1 MKYDYKTREKLV
13 DGYKASWDKKLNLLP
28 GDIKA
33 FAEDLDNYYQSQQN
47 NKGYVEEAIRE
58 FKSGGYDNPSQY
70 MKNNHKKLVDLYV
83 PKEFHEDFYYIIDKF
98 NQFPYSKGMERRTV
112 RTKKYGSCANDIFRL
127 LYDYKVFDFYGCNM
141 EDFLLNNLADEKLD
155 YKNNPLYNFNA
166 RHIDDMIAARI
177 DNKDEKAIDSIR
189 NIMLSDNNTAVVTVD
204 IIRGIVKS
212 SDENL
217 HKLLGDFLLA
227 ARLQEGVRQAICE
240 NADCGTVEG
249 FLMIFDVI
257 VENNLE
263 RFAAVKRAIATWT
276 GLCDVENM
284 DRITNKILKN
294 MKFALRDRQKAYEFT
309 RGNDSIEIIIGLWA
323 IGFYDVE
330 EAISIM
336 EGYLESGTR
345 NQLLTMSYY
354 NRALWYKDFSDR
366 SAIRVVERY
375 RDDYEMLAAFIP
387 TYLIGVEN
395 YAREVVNRQDNI
407 NKDNKTYLKVPVTYL
422 YKDED
427 EAYRHFEIIKNIYEN
442 MKKKKMEF
450 SPCIFP
456 WYSICITRTQL
467 IVRMCLIAYSLEDNS
482 LIDYVVQQ
490 IPNIEVNGNYY
501 SSRSLYVEMLL
512 NSPKTDIQ
520 RDMLVRFVADKE
532 SMTRTKAYEIVKN
545 MSLEDRHYIKLEEYL
560 KYKTSDIRQN
570 VINLLS
576 KQEDEKIISCA
587 TRLVQSG
594 KEEMRMGG
602 LTLISEVKMK
612 EKKKENNKSF
622 VDLLINVASK
632 IETPTEKEQILID
645 EIIGNGCADK
655 ILNTEGYGLYNPHK
669 FFNIPDDMKANKNK
683 IIEYFNVPK
692 KIIDEI
698 LNKLV
703 KYIDDNSHL
712 EYKKA
717 YGSECLLGNSL
728 SMTNY
733 DDTLPL
739 EDRYPFK
746 ELWKEFFEKEISD
759 IKILNNVRLAI
770 CNNDDKIENLNTYL
784 KYERLIFGNS
794 IPDYEIPNKKYSGQY
809 RYDNDINT
817 ILLIMLSIYDNNE
830 LRAVAKEIILYIIE
844 KFPEDALWY
853 KKVKDD
859 RYYYTSEPEEIAF
872 VSSWRMSVI
881 INTIRKSD
889 NEKEF
894 RDKFFL
900 FYLLD
905 NKFRINDKNKPNVSY
920 YSRPNNRGYL
930 DIFDYIKA
938 YTMKLIPI
946 DIVYK
951 AAFEDIG
958 LSASLEHL
966 SMLYQDKLTSY
977 ERNVLKGFIVND
989 ELDKESQFYIAGV
1002 KIYNNIVNKV
1012 LDVELKRGDLPT
1024 VFTNSIG
1031 RIKRIYGMDRFVQIL
1046 KALGKDKLD
1055 RKTYYGSCGTG
1066 KVECLSHL
1074 LQVCY
1079 PGDDDD
1085 ADKLAGMIKSSGIKE
1100 QRLIETAMYAPQWI
1114 DIIEKYLGYE
1124 GLKSGCYYFMA
1135 HMNEQFDDRKKAV
1148 IAKFTPLSQDEL
1160 NNGAFDVNW
1169 FEDAYKLLGE
1179 ELFNKLYDGAKYI
1192 SDGSKHSRARKYA
1205 DAALGKIDIKD
1216 LEKQINDKR
1225 NKDLLMS
1232 YGIVP
1237 IVDKKDALNRYEYL
1251 QNFLKQSRQFGAQ
1264 RRASEALAV
1273 DMALKNLATKSG
1285 FSDVTRLTLAME
1297 TEIVKAYSKFFDE
1310 YEVEGVTIKL
1320 SISET
1325 GQTGIVLIKKEKELK
1340 SIPGPLK
1347 KNEYVVK
1354 IMEVNKKLKEQY
1366 RRTVKMFEQA
1376 MEDRETYSFEE
1387 LKNLCENPVVV
1398 AVVKALVFVTDG
1410 TTEDKIFGFIS
1421 NNGLTDY
1428 KGKEKTIPLET
1439 MLRVAHPYDMY
1450 KEGCWTE
1457 YQKCLYSGV
1466 SEGRGIKQPF
1476 KQVFRELYV
1485 KLEEEKDKHSS
1496 KMFAGNQIQPNKTVS
1511 CLKGR
1516 RWIADYEDG
1525 LQKVYYNEDIIARIY
1540 ALADWFSPSE
1550 VEAPTLEWVEFSD
1563 RKTFK
1568 TIAIENVPD
1577 IIYSE
1582 VMRDVDLAVS
1592 VAHAG
1597 GVDPETSHSTV
1608 QMRKVIIE
1616 FNLPLFRIDNVSF
1629 EGNHAIVKGINGT
1642 YSIHLGSG
1650 VIHKI
1655 GSHQINVLPVHSQNR
1670 GKLFLPFIDDD
1681 PKTAE
1686 IMSKIVL
1693 FSKDDKIKDP
1703 YILEQ
1708 LVK

>member
-1 MKYDYKTREKLV
+1 MKYDYNTRGKLV
-13 DGYKASWDKKLNLLP
+13 DSFNALWGKKLTVLSS
-28 GDIKA
+28 DIKV
-33 FAEDLDNYYQSQQN
+33 FAQDLEKYFQHSNDS
-47 NKGYVEEAIRE
+47 KGKVEEALRE
-58 FKSGGYDNPSQY
+58 FQRGGYDNPSQY
-70 MKNNHKKLVDLYV
+70 MKKNHQELVDLYV

-98 NQFPYSKGMERRTV
+98 NQFPYSRGMERRTV
-112 RTKKYGSCANDIFRL
+112 RTKKYGVFANDVFRL
-127 LYDYKVFDFYGCNM
+127 LYDYKVFDFYGCSM
-141 EDFLLNNLADEKLD
+141 EDFLLNKLPDEKLD
-155 YKNNPLYNFNA
+155 YKNNPLYTFNA
-166 RHIDDMIAARI
+166 FHIDDMIAARI
-177 DNKDEKAIDSIR
+177 DNKDEKAIGAIR
-189 NIMLSDNNTAVVTVD
+189 DIILSDNNTAVVTVD
-204 IIRGIVKS
+204 IICGIVKS
-212 SDENL
+212 SDKDL

-240 NADCGTVEG
+240 NADCGTTEG
-249 FLMIFDVI
+249 FLTIFDVI
-257 VENNLE
+257 VDNNLV
-263 RFAAVKRAIATWT
+263 RFAAVKRALATWT
-276 GLCDVENM
+276 GLYDTQNM
-284 DRITNKILKN
+284 DRITDKILKN
-294 MKFALRDRQKAYEFT
+294 MKLALRDRQKAYEFT
-309 RGNDSIEIIIGLWA
+309 ESNDSIEIIIGLWS

-330 EAISIM
+330 AAISVM
-336 EGYLESGTR
+336 EGYLENGTR

-354 NRALWYKDFSDR
+354 NRALAYKDFSDR
-366 SAIRVVERY
+366 SAIKVVEKY
-375 RDDYEMLAAFIP
+375 SDDYEMLAAFIP
-387 TYLIGVEN
+387 TYLDGVED
-395 YAREVVNRQDNI
+395 YAYKVVNRQNNI
-407 NKDNKTYLKVPVTYL
+407 DKDNKTYLKVPVTYL

-427 EAYRHFEIIKNIYEN
+427 EAYRHYEILKNIYES
-442 MKKKKMEF
+442 MQKKKLEF

-456 WYSICITRTQL
+456 WYSVCISQTQL
-467 IVRMCLIAYSLEDNS
+467 IVRMCLTAYSLEDNS
-482 LIDYVVQQ
+482 LIDYIVQQ
-490 IPNIEVNGNYY
+490 IPNIEVNGNY
-501 SSRSLYVEMLL
+501 SSNRSLYVEILL

-532 SMTRTKAYEIVKN
+532 SMTRNNAYEIIKN
-545 MSLEDRHYIKLEEYL
+545 IPLEDRHYIMLEEYL
-560 KYKTSDIRQN
+560 KYKTSDMRQN
-570 VINLLS
+570 VINLLVR
-576 KQEDEKIISCA
+576 QEGDKLISCA

-602 LTLISEVKMK
+602 LTLISEAKNK
-612 EKKKENNKSF
+612 ESKKENNKSF

-632 IETPTEKEQILID
+632 IEDPSEKEQILID
-645 EIIGNGCADK
+645 EITGKGCGDK
-655 ILNTEGYGLYNPHK
+655 ILNTEGYGLYNPHES
-669 FFNIPDDMKANKNK
+669 FDIPDMKANKNK
-683 IIEYFNVPK
+683 IDEYFNVPK
-692 KIIDEI
+692 KTIDDI

-703 KYIDDNSHL
+703 KYLDDNSLL
-712 EYKKA
+712 EYKTA
-717 YGSECLLGNSL
+717 YGDERLLGNGL

-733 DDTLPL
+733 GDTLPL
-739 EDRYPFK
+739 EDKYPFK
-746 ELWKEFFEKEISD
+746 ELWKVFFEKEISH
-759 IKILNNVRLAI
+759 IKILNNIRLAI
-770 CNNDDKIENLNTYL
+770 CHNDEKIENQDTYS
-784 KYERLIFGNS
+784 KYEKMIFGNS
-794 IPDYEIPNKKYSGQY
+794 IPDYEIPNKKYSGQN
-809 RYDNDINT
+809 RYDNFIDT
-817 ILLIMLSIYDNNE
+817 ILMIMLSIYDNNE
-830 LRAVAKEIILYIIE
+830 LRPVAKEIILYIIKE
-844 KFPEDALWY
+844 FPEDALWY
-853 KKVKDD
+853 KKVRDD
-859 RYYYTSEPEEIAF
+859 RYYYISDPEDKAF
-872 VSSWRMSVI
+872 VSSWKMKMI
-881 INTIRKSD
+881 INAIRKCD
-889 NEKEF
+889 NEEEFKE
-894 RDKFFL
+894 KFFL

-905 NKFRINDKNKPNVSY
+905 NKFRFNDKNKHNESY
-920 YSRPNNRGYL
+920 YSSSVNSGFL
-930 DIFDYIKA
+930 SITDYIKA

-958 LSASLEHL
+958 LSTSLEHL
-966 SMLYQDKLTSY
+966 SMLFQDKLTSY
-977 ERNVLKGFIVND
+977 AKNVFQEFIVND

-1002 KIYNNIVNKV
+1002 KVYNNIVNKV
-1012 LDVELKRGDLPT
+1012 LDVELNRGDLPT

-1031 RIKRIYGMDRFVQIL
+1031 KIKRIYGLDRFVQIL

-1055 RKTYYGSCGTG
+1055 RKSYYGSCGTG

-1079 PGDDDD
+1079 PGDGDD
-1085 ADKLAGMIKSSGIKE
+1085 AYKLAAKIKSSGINE
-1100 QRLIETAMYAPQWI
+1100 HRLIETAMYAPQWI

-1148 IAKFTPLSQDEL
+1148 IAKFTPLSQEEL

-1169 FEDAYKLLGE
+1169 FDEAYKLLGE
-1179 ELFNKLYDGAKYI
+1179 DLFNKLYDGAKYI

-1205 DAALGKIDIKD
+1205 DAALGKIEVQD

-1237 IVDKKDALNRYEYL
+1237 ITDKKDMLSRYEYI
-1251 QNFLKQSRQFGAQ
+1251 QNFLKESKQFGGQ

-1297 TEIVKAYSKFFDE
+1297 TELVKAYSKFFDG
-1310 YEVEGVTIKL
+1310 YEVEGVNIKL

-1325 GQTGIVLIKKEKELK
+1325 GQTEIVLCKNGKELK
-1340 SIPGPLK
+1340 SIPSALK

-1366 RRTVKMFEQA
+1366 RRTVRMFEQA
-1376 MEDRETYSFEE
+1376 MEDREVYSFEE
-1387 LKNLCENPVVV
+1387 LKNLCENPVAA
-1398 AVVKALVFVTDG
+1398 AVVKALVFVTDS
-1410 TTEDKIFGFIS
+1410 TFEDKIFGFVS
-1421 NNGLTDY
+1421 NGGLADY
-1428 KGKEKTIPLET
+1428 EGKEKTIPAET

-1450 KEGCWTE
+1450 KAKCWTE
-1457 YQKCLYSGV
+1457 YQKYIYSGV

-1516 RWIADYEDG
+1516 RWIADYEEG
-1525 LQKVYYNEDIIARIY
+1525 LQKIYYNENIIARIY

-1550 VEAPTLEWVEFSD
+1550 AEAPTLEWVEFSD

-1568 TIAIENVPD
+1568 TIEIENVPD

-1608 QMRKVIIE
+1608 QMRKVIVE

-1650 VIHKI
+1650 VIHKL
-1655 GSHQINVLPVHSQNR
+1655 GGHQINVLPVHSQSR

-1693 FSKDDKIKDP
+1693 FANDNKIKDP
-1703 YILEQ
+1703 YILNQ